1 METIGFAEEIHRLIS
16 NNMKFVTATVV
27 RTEGSSLAKPGFKVV
42 VHNGEIIYGTLGG
55 ACPDSVILDAAEQV
69 LSTGIPRTIR
79 IHLEESGKGLEAI
92 VSRKQ
97 PDEIF
102 VETFCGGTIDVF
114 LEAYRP
120 RDRLIIIGQGG
131 RDDIEDSLVGLGK
144 LCDFQVTVVDHAPS
158 LTNEPDVLISDLD
171 FNLQDLKIS
180 RGDYVVILTKGDRDI
195 PTLRSLASTE
205 ASYTGL
211 MASRKRAKR
220 DFEELQKAGIGQD
233 FLTKVHTPIGLDIGA
248 ISPQEIALSIMA
260 EVIRVR
266 RNGHSVEQPAE
277 KMPEKRAK
285 SI

>member
-1 METIGFAEEIHRLIS
+1 METTGFAEEIHRLIS
-16 NNMKFVTATVV
+16 HNMKFVTATVV

-42 VHNGEIIYGTLGG
+42 IHNGEIIYGTLGG

-69 LSTGIPRTIR
+69 LSTGTPRTIR

-92 VSRKQ
+92 VSRKL

-131 RDDIEDSLVGLGK
+131 KDDIEDSLVGLGK

-158 LTNEPDVLISDLD
+158 LTNKPDVLISDLD
-171 FNLQDLKIS
+171 YNLQDLKVS
-180 RGDYVVILTKGDRDI
+180 RGDYVVILTKGDRDV
-195 PTLRSLASTE
+195 PTLRNLASAE

-211 MASRKRAKR
+211 MASRKRVKR
-220 DFEELQKAGIGQD
+220 DFEELLKAGVSED

-248 ISPQEIALSIMA
+248 ISPQEIAVSIMA

-266 RNGHSVEQPAE
+266 RNGPPAEQSAE

-285 SI
+285 PI